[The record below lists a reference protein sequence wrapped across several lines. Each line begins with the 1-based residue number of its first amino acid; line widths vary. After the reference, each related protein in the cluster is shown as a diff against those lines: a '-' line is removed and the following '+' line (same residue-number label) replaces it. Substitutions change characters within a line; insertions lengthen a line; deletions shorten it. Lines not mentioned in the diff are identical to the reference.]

1 MPVDIDH
8 LEDAPDEIFE
18 LSEGSQPYEILQFLI
33 THPDQGFTQ
42 TEIHDATG
50 INRSSVGV
58 VLTRLRDRGLVRHKG
73 RYWAIAE
80 DDRLASYAAQQAA
93 SSVSVDDDFYGESE

>member
-1 MPVDIDH
+1 MPVDIDR
-8 LEDAPDEIFE
+8 LEDAPEAVFE
-18 LSEGSQPYEILQFLI
+18 LTEGTQPYEVLQFLLAN
-33 THPDQGFTQ
+33 PERGFTQ
-42 TEIHDATG
+42 TEIHERTG

-80 DDRLASYAAQQAA
+80 DDRLAAYAAQLAA
-93 SSVSVDDDFYGESE
+93 SSTSVEDDFYGESA